1 MNTTVVALYARV
13 STEQQ
18 AQAQTID
25 SQLAALRERIA
36 SDGMQLLPQHEFI
49 DSGHSGTTLLRPALE
64 RLRDAV
70 ATGEIERLY
79 VHSPDRLA
87 RRYAYQ
93 VMLVDECQRAGVT
106 LVFLNRALG
115 QSPEDELLLQVQG
128 MIAEYERAKK
138 AQAVRRIFDWAGH
151 ERLSLGDVC
160 RRLAADGIASPTG
173 KTLWNRATVRGILNN
188 TAYCGQAIYGR
199 THVGDPRPRQS
210 AWRGRTLSTLIVR
223 PACSVPASEWFSI
236 PVPAL
241 VDEALFESAQAQ
253 LQENRRRLR
262 SRQRPATRL
271 LQGLLVCGCC
281 GYSYCGMTTGR
292 SDPYEYS
299 CYRCIGNHNARL
311 SGKERLCWNKPIR
324 SDELEAVVWDQV
336 CRLLQ
341 DPRRLA
347 NEYQRRLD
355 VVQSPPAIA
364 DVSLLEQ
371 QITRVQSGIA
381 RLIDGYAEG
390 YLEKSETE
398 PRIRHFKER
407 LQALQAQ
414 AEQARTLARQET
426 DLQLVIGRLE
436 AFSACVSAG
445 LETLDWNGRRELIR
459 TLVKRVEIGTES
471 VRVVFRI
478 GENPPPPTSGSSLHG
493 CCPRKPAL
501 RARSAAP
508 SRVEQV
514 RAGGCGRI
522 DQAGRIREVAAV
534 ARACSRLPGATG
546 GGPGRVQ
553 WNAASPGCRTRRL
566 PAEKQGSPGPL
577 RAAASPRSADLHER
591 GRVGGRIGR
600 RRPLQE
606 EPQNALDAQGGQRAA
621 AHPRGRPQRR
631 ARQRAPAAS
640 LDPTQTGE
648 RQQMVLRVGSV
659 NEVVPPPKL
668 ATLSYFR

>member
-1 MNTTVVALYARV
+1 VAWTAVVV
-13 STEQQ
+13 K
-18 AQAQTID
+18 ID

-36 SDGMQLLPQHEFI
+36 SDGMQLLPEHEFI

-106 LVFLNRALG
+106 LIFLNRALD

-128 MIAEYERAKK
+128 MIAEYERAKMLERSRRGKRHQAQIGSVSIIPKAPYGYRYVNVADGAGRARYGIDLEK
-138 AQAVRRIFDWAGH
+138 AQVVRRIFDWSGR

-173 KTLWNRATVRGILNN
+173 KPLWDRGTVRGVLKNP
-188 TAYCGQAIYGR
+188 AYCGQAIYGKSR
-199 THVGDPRPRQS
+199 VGDPRPRRS
-210 AWRGRTLSTLIVR
+210 AWRGKTLSSLIVR

-241 VDEALFESAQAQ
+241 VDEALFESVQAQ
-253 LQENRRRLR
+253 LEENRRRLR
-262 SRQRPATRL
+262 GRQRPATRL
-271 LQGLLVCGCC
+271 LQGLLVCRCC

-292 SDPYEYS
+292 PGPREYS
-299 CYRCIGNHNARL
+299 CYRCVGNNHAR
-311 SGKERLCWNKPIR
+311 SCGKERLCWNKPIR

-347 NEYQRRLD
+347 SEYQRRLN
-355 VVQSPPAIA
+355 VVQSPPAVA

-371 QITRVQSGIA
+371 QIAKVRSGIT
-381 RLIDGYAEG
+381 RLIDGYVEG

-414 AEQARTLARQET
+414 AEQARSLARQEA

-436 AFSACVSAG
+436 AFSARVNTG
-445 LETLDWNGRRELIR
+445 LDMLDWAGRRELIR
-459 TLVKRVEIGTES
+459 TLVKRIEIGTES
-471 VRVVFRI
+471 VQIVFRI
-478 GENPPPPTSGSSLHG
+478 GENPPPSTSDPSLHR
-493 CCPRKPAL
+493 CCPHGDVEPVEHAFGRPRQLARERHVIASIGQHGDRRVLWHVEHGQEGLPPGAL
-501 RARSAAP
+501 VRIGGADVGVRVPMASHRPHQLRSHD
-508 SRVEQV
+508 
-514 RAGGCGRI
+514 G
-522 DQAGRIREVAAV
+522 EVAHALLFGQRSNV
-534 ARACSRLPGATG
+534 ASVNGQLDL
-546 GGPGRVQ
+546 
-553 WNAASPGCRTRRL
+553 WSLRRL
-566 PAEKQGSPGPL
+566 LFYGWPS
-577 RAAASPRSADLHER
+577 
-591 GRVGGRIGR
+591 
-600 RRPLQE
+600 
-606 EPQNALDAQGGQRAA
+606 
-621 AHPRGRPQRR
+621 
-631 ARQRAPAAS
+631 
-640 LDPTQTGE
+640 
-648 RQQMVLRVGSV
+648 
-659 NEVVPPPKL
+659 
-668 ATLSYFR
+668 